1 MKPMEILHDDAHE
14 YWTPDCS
21 EPQLIFDPIE
31 DTPNGWNTSMSCG
44 GSKLI
49 RVMKELKIT
58 VQYNIQL
65 KDWKMTD
72 VSPTVFYGTMV
83 HGLVKGGFGLKL
95 DYKGMDD
102 DWIDHET
109 LEEIQRFEEYQHYRV
124 GVRKFILDHV
134 CKHGNGKSLRQ
145 QQESMKSML
154 GFNMA
159 RKVTVTF
166 YTADTVPGGRIG
178 LTTSTVGKRV
188 RTRSELAAER

>member
-1 MKPMEILHDDAHE
+1 M
-14 YWTPDCS
+14 T
-21 EPQLIFDPIE
+21 
-31 DTPNGWNTSMSCG
+31 CG
-44 GSKLI
+44 GHVLF
-49 RVMKELKIT
+49 RVMKELEIT
-58 VQYNIQL
+58 IQYNIQL

-72 VSPTVFYGTMV
+72 VSQTVFYGTMV
-83 HGLVKGGFGLKL
+83 QGLVKGGFGLKL

-102 DWIDHET
+102 DWVDHET
-109 LEEIQRFEEYQHYRV
+109 LEEIQRFDEYQHYRV
-124 GVRKFILDHV
+124 GVLKFILDHV

-166 YTADTVPGGRIG
+166 YTRDTVPGGRMG

-188 RTRSELAAER
+188 RTRSELAAEK

>member
-14 YWTPDCS
+14 YWTTDCS
-21 EPQLIFDPIE
+21 EPQLIFDPIGE
-31 DTPNGWNTSMSCG
+31 TPDGWTTSMSWCG
-44 GSKLI
+44 TKLL
-49 RVMKELKIT
+49 RTMEELEIT

-65 KDWKMTD
+65 KDWKMID
-72 VSPTVFYGTMV
+72 ISPTVFYGTMV
-83 HGLVKGGFGLKL
+83 QGLVKGGFGLKL

-102 DWIDHET
+102 DWADHET
-109 LEEIQRFEEYQHYRV
+109 QEEIERFDEYQHYRV
-124 GVRKFILDHV
+124 GVMGFILDHV